1 MKNRIIITCLILSAL
16 LILDSMDAG
25 HAIVMFYLAGLVPGT
40 NVTLSPSTMLQVFA
54 LLIGFV
60 LARISNAVLRS
71 LGDRSPFRQAL
82 KSQRLTRA

>member
-60 LARISNAVLRS
+60 LARISNAALRS